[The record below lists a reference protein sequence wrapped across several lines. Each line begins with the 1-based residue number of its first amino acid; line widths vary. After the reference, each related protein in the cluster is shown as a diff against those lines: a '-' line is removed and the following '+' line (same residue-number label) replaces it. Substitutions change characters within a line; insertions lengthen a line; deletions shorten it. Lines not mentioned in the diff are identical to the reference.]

1 VPKSMGTWTSEGG
14 RGALSPSG
22 FWKFQQ
28 NWFFSLFQLG
38 KNKFP
43 HFWPPPPGKVLE
55 KSPGGSPGKNPSDA
69 HAWEMI
75 CLHKRNIV
83 TFNNCSSLETKSQ
96 IKSLSRFDF
105 FRKFDMWTIYRERG
119 KSGFKF
125 YKTANA
131 INMPITLNRMVY
143 LCTPIRWYAAKMI
156 KLHYALT
163 ENLVECPKCTG
174 CWQKLKFDI
183 ERVLGGNE
191 WSGQSFYYA
200 KDRDFLLR
208 LIEIRLHKTQNII
221 AHRHVKRGDK

>member
-1 VPKSMGTWTSEGG
+1 MCQNPWEHGRRKGEGG
-14 RGALSPSG
+14 PCPPLD
-22 FWKFQQ
+22 FE
-28 NWFFSLFQLG
+28 NFSKTGSFLCFSWEKTNFTTFG
-38 KNKFP
+38 
-43 HFWPPPPGKVLE
+43 PPPGKVLE

-143 LCTPIRWYAAKMI
+143 LCTPIR
-156 KLHYALT
+156 
-163 ENLVECPKCTG
+163 
-174 CWQKLKFDI
+174 
-183 ERVLGGNE
+183 
-191 WSGQSFYYA
+191 
-200 KDRDFLLR
+200 
-208 LIEIRLHKTQNII
+208 
-221 AHRHVKRGDK
+221 